1 MTKTVLSIE
10 GMACGMCEAHVNDAI
25 RANFSVKKVSSSHKK
40 GQTEVISEASGGHW
54 KDGLQ
59 PDRRLVG
66 ALREKASV
74 PLLRNAGKGRQ
85 SGVLFH
91 ANYE

>member
-40 GQTEVISEASGGHW
+40 GQTEVISE
-54 KDGLQ
+54 Q
-59 PDRRLVG
+59 PLDE
-66 ALREKASV
+66 A
-74 PLLRNAGKGRQ
+74 LLRSTITATGFSRNVSKNILRNRTQ
-85 SGVLFH
+85 DLFVT
-91 ANYE
+91 ELVTVDI

>member
-40 GQTEVISEASGGHW
+40 GQTEVISE
-54 KDGLQ
+54 Q
-59 PDRRLVG
+59 PLD
-66 ALREKASV
+66 ES
-74 PLLRNAGKGRQ
+74 LLRSTITATGYELQ
-85 SGVLFH
+85 SVQSAPYEKKSLFGSLFSKK
-91 ANYE
+91 N

>member
-40 GQTEVISEASGGHW
+40 RQTEVISE
-54 KDGLQ
+54 Q
-59 PDRRLVG
+59 PLD
-66 ALREKASV
+66 ES
-74 PLLRNAGKGRQ
+74 LLRSTITATGYELQ
-85 SGVLFH
+85 SVQSAPYEKKSLFGSLFSKK
-91 ANYE
+91 N

>member
-40 GQTEVISEASGGHW
+40 GQTEVISE
-54 KDGLQ
+54 Q
-59 PDRRLVG
+59 PLDE
-66 ALREKASV
+66 A
-74 PLLRNAGKGRQ
+74 
-85 SGVLFH
+85 
-91 ANYE
+91 